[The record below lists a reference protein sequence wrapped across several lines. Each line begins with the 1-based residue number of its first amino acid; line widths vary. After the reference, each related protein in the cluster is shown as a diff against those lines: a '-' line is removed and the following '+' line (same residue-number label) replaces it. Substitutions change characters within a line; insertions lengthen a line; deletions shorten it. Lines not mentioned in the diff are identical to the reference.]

1 MVAESLRERARR
13 GIGAGDCEGPDVVRG
28 AAEHPV
34 CGDRVELS
42 LRVHDG
48 VVQELRW
55 RAAGCPAVF
64 AVAALAAE
72 VLVAVPTAT
81 VAAVLHEALA
91 GHGGLASHERHAEA
105 MVCRALHGALG
116 NG

>member
-13 GIGAGDCEGPDVVRG
+13 GTGAGDCEGPDVVRG
-28 AAEHPV
+28 SAEHPV

-42 LRVHDG
+42 LRVRDG

-72 VLVAVPTAT
+72 ALVAVPTAR
-81 VAAVLHEALA
+81 VADVLHEALA

-105 MVCRALHGALG
+105 MVGRALRSALG